1 MALTPRLDLRQSQ
14 SLVMTPQLQQAI
26 RLLQMTN
33 LDLRQYL
40 ENECSE
46 NPFLEV
52 DSDDETNFSKT
63 EADTLENNAESIDS
77 KPSAEIDSALVDGT
91 ALTDDPAANVDYE
104 NRFETDLTDFK
115 TPTSSSSHNDDY
127 DFISSSVEN
136 NPISLQ
142 EHVYQQIDIK
152 FSSTNERL
160 VAHAFTESL
169 QPSGWIN
176 TDITTV
182 ANSCGATEEF
192 SKKILSELQ
201 EFEPSGLFARNL
213 RECLLIQASDKGL
226 LSNQFKALLDN
237 LPLLAKGQFETLQR
251 KLKCNKVR
259 Y

>member
-1 MALTPRLDLRQSQ
+1 MQLSASLNLRQKQ

-52 DSDDETNFSKT
+52 DSDDDNTFSKN
-63 EADTLENNAESIDS
+63 EENSEQNASESMDI
-77 KPSAEIDSALVDGT
+77 KPSAEIDNALSNGT
-91 ALTDDPAANVDYE
+91 ALTDDPAANTDYE
-104 NRFETDLTDFK
+104 NRFETDLTDYK
-115 TPTSSSSHNDDY
+115 TPTSSTSQSDDY

-152 FSSTNERL
+152 FSSTIERL

-176 TDITTV
+176 TDIATI
-182 ANSCGATEEF
+182 ANSCGTTEEF
-192 SKKILSELQ
+192 GKK
-201 EFEPSGLFARNL
+201 N
-213 RECLLIQASDKGL
+213 
-226 LSNQFKALLDN
+226 
-237 LPLLAKGQFETLQR
+237 T
-251 KLKCNKVR
+251 
-259 Y
+259 